1 MCEGQC
7 GAILKT
13 GPNKGQQ
20 CGNYSTKGKG
30 LCGVHQ
36 RSGRKNKVVPLPV
49 MYVVPGF
56 PVEQPPH
63 HACMHVKD
71 GREIAQVTEKK
82 GLRHWLCM

>member
-13 GPNKGQQ
+13 GPNKGQR

-36 RSGRKNKVVPLPV
+36 RSARKNKVVPLPV

-56 PVEQPPH
+56 PVEQYLHQTPL
-63 HACMHVKD
+63 VKD
-71 GREIAQVTEKK
+71 DCEMEVSEKN
-82 GLRHWLCM
+82 GLRRWMCM

>member
-20 CGNYSTKGKG
+20 CCNYSTKGKG

-36 RSGRKNKVVPLPV
+36 RSARKNRVVPLPV
-49 MYVVPGF
+49 MYVVHGF
-56 PVEQPPH
+56 PVEPPPH
-63 HACMHVKD
+63 ITLLVKD
-71 GREIAQVTEKK
+71 DREIDEVSEKK
-82 GLRHWLCM
+82 GLRRWMCM